1 MKSDRHLPIEEL
13 RVSLLSALGQERRM
27 VIEAPTGSGKS
38 TQVPQM
44 LVDSGKIAGQVVVL
58 QPRRL
63 AARMLA
69 TRVAYERNVRLGEE
83 VGYQVRLDDRSSA
96 RTRIKYVTEGILLRH
111 MLGNPTLKGIDVVV
125 LDEFHERHVHGD
137 VTLGRVL
144 LLQKTGRPDLTVIV
158 MSATLDTQR
167 LATHMEPCHTL
178 RATGRMFP
186 VTEQYLEREPDLKR
200 FGVWDL
206 AAQAVE
212 AALPTMPEGDV
223 LIFMPGSYEINR
235 TIQALEASSAT
246 RGFRVMPLHG
256 ELPPDVQ
263 DAAVMPSERRKI
275 VVSTNVAET
284 SLTID
289 GIRLVVDSGLA
300 RVARFDS
307 ERGINTLFIE
317 KISRASADQRKGRAG
332 RTAAGVCCRLWTRND
347 HAVRPAHETPE
358 ILRVELSEIVL
369 TLLATG
375 VDDIRGFPW
384 VDPPDRAALDKAI
397 ELLQDLGAVTAG
409 RLHSDQITPL
419 GRSLV
424 AFPAHPRYARMLLA
438 ANQYGCVPS
447 VALIAALTQE
457 RSLLL
462 PRPGADVTRQ
472 RDLKLGSE
480 SESDLLTLIAAW
492 RYADRQRYDV
502 PACRD
507 VGIHAGAARQVAQTR
522 DLFFRIAR
530 AQGLNTDVDDPNPE
544 ALAKCVLL
552 GFPDHVAFRPNMGT
566 YRCELVHGRVGLLA
580 SDSAVRRS
588 QLMVACDVREIQGK
602 EIKTTLGFATAIRE
616 EWLKELF
623 PDDLRDERG
632 AVYDDTT
639 KRVLLEQRR
648 VFRDLVIE
656 RRRGGNPDP
665 GDAAA
670 LLTEMILSGKLDL
683 PGWSESAVEQ
693 WLARVNGLAKWCP
706 DLGIPS
712 FGDSDRES
720 VIQQLCLGC
729 YSHREVKEK
738 SIIPVLRDWL
748 SGPQQAVLD
757 KHAPERV
764 TLANGR
770 SAKVD
775 YSGNGEPSIAL
786 PIQSLFG
793 VDKTPTVAMGRIS
806 VVVNILA
813 PSQRPVQVTKDM
825 ANFWTEHYPRIKK
838 ELQRKYPRHEWR

>member
-1 MKSDRHLPIEEL
+1 MKTDSYLPIEEL
-13 RVSLLSALGQERRM
+13 RPALLAAIGQERRM

-44 LVDSGKIAGQVVVL
+44 LLDSGKMFGQVVVL

-69 TRVAYERNVRLGEE
+69 TRVAHERNVRLGEE
-83 VGYQVRLDDRSSA
+83 VGYQVRLDDHSSA

-111 MLGNPTLKGIDVVV
+111 MLGNPMLKGIDVVV

-144 LLQKTGRPDLTVIV
+144 LLQKTARPDLTVIV
-158 MSATLDTQR
+158 MSATLDTAR
-167 LATHMEPCHTL
+167 LEKHMSPCKTL
-178 RATGRMFP
+178 KAEGRMFP
-186 VTEQYLEREPDLKR
+186 VSEQYLEREPDLKR
-200 FGVWDL
+200 LGVWDL
-206 AAQAVE
+206 AAQAVQ

-235 TIQALEASSAT
+235 TMQALEALPAT
-246 RGFRVMPLHG
+246 KGFRIMPLHG
-256 ELPPDVQ
+256 ELPPDAQ
-263 DAAVMPSERRKI
+263 DAAVLPSERRKI

-300 RVARFDS
+300 RIARFDA
-307 ERGINTLFIE
+307 ERGINTLFVE
-317 KISRASADQRKGRAG
+317 KISRASSDQRRGRAG
-332 RTAAGVCCRLWTRND
+332 RTAPGVCCRLWTRND

-358 ILRVELSEIVL
+358 ILRVELSEVML

-375 VDDIRGFPW
+375 VDNIREFPW
-384 VDPPDRAALDKAI
+384 IDAPDIVAFERAMG
-397 ELLQDLGAVTAG
+397 LLQDLGAVSRNG
-409 RLHSDQITPL
+409 GGVLTPL
-419 GRSLV
+419 GRALV
-424 AFPAHPRYARMLLA
+424 AFPLHPRYARMLLA
-438 ANQYGCVPS
+438 AHEYGCVPS
-447 VALIAALTQE
+447 VALIAALTQD

-462 PRPGADVTRQ
+462 PRPGPDVARQ
-472 RDLKLGSE
+472 RELKIGSE
-480 SESDLLTLIAAW
+480 AESDLLTLIAAW
-492 RYADRQRYDV
+492 RYADRQKYDV
-502 PACRD
+502 HSCRD
-507 VGIHAGAARQVAQTR
+507 VGVHAGAARQVSQTM
-522 DLFFRIAR
+522 DVFFRIAR
-530 AQGLNTDVDDPNPE
+530 VQGLNTQKDDPNPE

-580 SDSAVRRS
+580 TDSSVRRS
-588 QLMVACDVREIQGK
+588 QLLVACDVREVQGK

-616 EWLKELF
+616 EWLNELL
-623 PDDLRDERG
+623 PGDLHEERA
-632 AVYDDTT
+632 AVYDDSAR
-639 KRVLLEQRR
+639 RVLLEQRR

-665 GDAAA
+665 GAAAA
-670 LLTEMILSGKLDL
+670 LLTEMILAGKLDL
-683 PGWSESAVEQ
+683 PGWNEPAVVQ
-693 WLARVNGLAKWCP
+693 WLARVNVLATCCP
-706 DLGIPS
+706 DLGITEFS
-712 FGDSDRES
+712 NSDRES

-729 YSHREVKEK
+729 YSHRELKEK
-738 SIIPVLRDWL
+738 AIAPILREWL
-748 SGPQQAVLD
+748 SGHQQATLE

-764 TLANGR
+764 TLSNGR

-775 YSGNGEPSIAL
+775 YSSQGEPSISL

-793 VDKTPTVAMGRIS
+793 VEKTPTIAMGRVL
-806 VVVNILA
+806 VVIHILG
-813 PSQRPVQVTKDM
+813 PNQRSVQVTKDM